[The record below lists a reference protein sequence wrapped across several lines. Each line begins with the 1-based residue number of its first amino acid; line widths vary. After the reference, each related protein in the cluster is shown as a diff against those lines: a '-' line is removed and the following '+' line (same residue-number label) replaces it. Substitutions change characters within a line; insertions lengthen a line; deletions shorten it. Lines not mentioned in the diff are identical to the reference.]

1 MCSITG
7 TPSTGTIGFGTSYV
21 KGRSLVPRPA
31 ARSIA
36 LLKGRC
42 SGSLVPAREVLRLL
56 GRELVDRDAHRLEL
70 QLRDLLVDLGR
81 KHVHLPVEVVRV
93 LRQILGRER
102 LVGEAH
108 VHHGRGMALARGGG
122 DGALSPAR

>member
-7 TPSTGTIGFGTSYV
+7 MPSTGTIGFGTSYV

-31 ARSIA
+31 ERSIA
-36 LLKGRC
+36 LLKGRG

-56 GRELVDRDAHRLEL
+56 GRELVDRNPHRLEL

-81 KHVHLPVEVVRV
+81 KHVHAPVEVVHV
-93 LRQILGRER
+93 LHQILG
-102 LVGEAH
+102 
-108 VHHGRGMALARGGG
+108 
-122 DGALSPAR
+122 